1 MISISR
7 VALDRADDSERC
19 RISTKLNPVKAKMS
33 DSPDHQSIARRYLWI
48 VGAIG
53 LLLAG
58 PLSLVL
64 FCTFAAGSFLGFFL
78 VPLGWVMAA
87 VAGLGIAIWAAIARQ
102 WGRAIAASALPLSLL
117 LALLNPYKLW
127 FFSMAAGEEIHFRL
141 LRASYRAEI
150 ARLPTDEGPRTA
162 VFVLSED
169 GWAGITNFHLV
180 VYDESDEIGL
190 PDDQHSSSWKA
201 RFARGWPQ
209 IAAGAGYVKSVGDHF
224 YIVRVSF

>member
-1 MISISR
+1 MN
-7 VALDRADDSERC
+7 AAGT
-19 RISTKLNPVKAKMS
+19 STKLNPVQAKMS
-33 DSPDHQSIARRYLWI
+33 DSSDQHSIVRRYLWI
-48 VGAIG
+48 VWAIG
-53 LLLAG
+53 LMLAG
-58 PLSLVL
+58 PLSPVL
-64 FCTFAAGSFLGFFL
+64 YWTFAADSFLAML
-78 VPLGWVMAA
+78 LLPLSWVMAA
-87 VAGLGIAIWAAIARQ
+87 VVGLGIAIWAALTRR
-102 WGRAIAASALPLSLL
+102 WGRAIAASTLPLSLL
-117 LALLNPYKLW
+117 LAVPNFEKVW

-169 GWAGITNFHLV
+169 GWGGITDFHLV

-224 YIVRVSF
+224 YIVRVSL